1 MYSVPKPSKKYKESR
16 PKRDDLE
23 LEELAERLTEAKESN
38 TVLTFSLWR
47 KEDPLTGTIT
57 KMDSRTQSVHVADKL
72 GEIHKVP
79 FIDILA
85 AVNAE

>member
-16 PKRDDLE
+16 PKRDYLE

-38 TVLTFSLWR
+38 TVLTFSIWR
-47 KEDPLTGTIT
+47 WEDDLKGTIT
-57 KMDSRTQSVHVADKL
+57 NMDSLTQSVHIADVI

-79 FIDILA
+79 FIDIMA
-85 AVNAE
+85 VVNAE

>member
-38 TVLTFSLWR
+38 TVLVFSVWR
-47 KEDPLTGTIT
+47 LEDQLTGTIT
-57 KMDSRTQSVHVADKL
+57 NMDSRTQSVHITDGT
-72 GEIHKVP
+72 GEVHKVP
-79 FIDILA
+79 FIDIMV

>member
-38 TVLTFSLWR
+38 TVLIFSVWR
-47 KEDPLTGTIT
+47 REDRITGTIT
-57 KMDSRTQSVHVADKL
+57 NMDSRTQSVHIIDNTGFLYK
-72 GEIHKVP
+72 IP
-79 FIDILA
+79 FIDILT
-85 AVNAE
+85 AESE

>member
-38 TVLTFSLWR
+38 TVLTFSIWR
-47 KEDPLTGTIT
+47 WEDDLKGTIT
-57 KMDSRTQSVHVADKL
+57 NMDSRTQSVHIADVI

-79 FIDILA
+79 FIDIMA
-85 AVNAE
+85 VVNAE